1 LIVIIQ
7 AFHKGICQKEEIVH
21 KNIST
26 ISVIDD
32 KSLKGTEQPIE
43 TLSRRHF
50 KEMIVTAC
58 WSVLK
63 AKAEKHESELVEIGE
78 KLNLSILYKY
88 KILNFSIKK
97 DSFF

>member
-1 LIVIIQ
+1 
-7 AFHKGICQKEEIVH
+7 
-21 KNIST
+21 
-26 ISVIDD
+26 
-32 KSLKGTEQPIE
+32 
-43 TLSRRHF
+43 
-50 KEMIVTAC
+50 MIVTAC

-97 DSFF
+97 RLFLLKKEPLLMTRTGFEPVLPP

>member
-1 LIVIIQ
+1 
-7 AFHKGICQKEEIVH
+7 
-21 KNIST
+21 
-26 ISVIDD
+26 
-32 KSLKGTEQPIE
+32 
-43 TLSRRHF
+43 
-50 KEMIVTAC
+50 MIVTAC